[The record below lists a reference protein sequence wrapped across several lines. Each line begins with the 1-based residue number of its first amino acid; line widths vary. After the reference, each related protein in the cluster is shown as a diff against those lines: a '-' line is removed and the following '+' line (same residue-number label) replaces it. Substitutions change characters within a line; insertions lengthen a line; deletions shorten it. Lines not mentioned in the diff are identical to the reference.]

1 MNYFEAELKVKQ
13 LREEIEYHS
22 NRYYNMDSPEISDYE
37 YDMLNNQL
45 KAIEAE
51 YPQLITPDSPTQKV
65 GGKVSEKFSPVAHT
79 VPMES
84 LQDAFSFE
92 ELLDFDRRVR
102 SAVEHPE
109 YVVEPKI
116 DGLSVSLH
124 YKNGT
129 LEVGSTRGDGAVGEN
144 VTENILTIRNVP
156 KKLNSHVDEIEV
168 RGEVYMPQSSFF
180 ELLEMQELK
189 GEKLAKNP
197 RNAAAG
203 TLRQK
208 DAAVTAS
215 RKLDIFVFNMQQC
228 SEPEKDTHSETLE
241 YMKSLGF
248 NIVPFYS
255 VHQSIQSAISAIE
268 DIGNK
273 RGDLPFDIDGAVI
286 KVNNLEARKLLAS
299 TAKFP
304 RWAIAYKYPPEE
316 KETTLLD
323 VEINVGRT
331 GVLTP
336 TAVFESVQLAGTTV
350 SRAVLHNQDFITQ
363 NNIRIG
369 DIIRV
374 RKAGDIIPEVTASV
388 KHAEDSIPYEMP
400 KICPSCNA
408 PVFRDDE
415 AAIRCKNPE
424 CPAQLMRNL
433 IHFASRDAMDI
444 EGLGPA
450 VIKALV
456 ERGLISNP
464 ADIYNLKKEDIADIE
479 RMGEKSAQN
488 LIDAIEKSKQ
498 NPLWRLIFGLGIRH
512 IGAKAA
518 KLLETEFEGMD
529 DLKNASLEALCG
541 IEGIGDIMAQ
551 SVVEFFSLEGTKEL
565 LSRLEAVG
573 VNMNSTLKKQEGIF
587 TGKTFVLTGT
597 LPTLTRPEATAI
609 IERLG
614 GKASSS
620 VSKKTDFVVA
630 GEAAGSKLD
639 KANSLGVKVISE
651 EELLQMANE

>member
-1 MNYFEAELKVKQ
+1 MNYFEAELRVKK
-13 LREEIEYHS
+13 LREELEYHS

-37 YDMLNNQL
+37 YDMLNNEL
-45 KAIEAE
+45 KKLEE
-51 YPQLITPDSPTQKV
+51 EHPGLVTPDSPTQKV

-92 ELLDFDRRVR
+92 ELYDFDRRVR
-102 SAVEHPE
+102 AVVETPE

-124 YKNGT
+124 YKKGV
-129 LEVGSTRGDGAVGEN
+129 LSVGSTRGDGAVGEN
-144 VTENILTIRNVP
+144 VTENILTIENVP
-156 KKLNSHVDEIEV
+156 KKLNFPVDEIEV
-168 RGEVYMPQSSFF
+168 RGEVYMPQSSFL

-203 TLRQK
+203 ALRQK
-208 DAAVTAS
+208 DATVTAS

-228 SEPEKDTHSETLE
+228 SEPEKTSHSDTLE

-248 NIVPFYS
+248 NIIPFYS
-255 VHQSIQSAISAIE
+255 VHTDIESAISAIE
-268 DIGNK
+268 DIGNR
-273 RGDLPFDIDGAVI
+273 RGELAFDIDGAVI
-286 KVNNLEARKLLAS
+286 KVNNLEMRKQLAS

-304 RWAIAYKYPPEE
+304 RWAVAYKYPPEE
-316 KETTLLD
+316 KETTLLN

-336 TAVFESVQLAGTTV
+336 TAVFEPVQLAGTTV
-350 SRAVLHNQDFITQ
+350 SRAVLHNQDFINQ
-363 NNIRIG
+363 NDIRTG

-388 KHAEDSIPYEMP
+388 RHLEDSIPYEMP
-400 KICPSCNA
+400 KNCPSCNA

-456 ERGLISNP
+456 ERDLIQNP

-488 LIDAIEKSKQ
+488 LIDAIEKSKS

-512 IGAKAA
+512 IGSKAA
-518 KLLETEFEGMD
+518 KLIETEFEGMD
-529 DLKNASLEALCG
+529 DLSKAPLEALCN
-541 IEGIGDIMAQ
+541 IEGIGEIMAQ

-565 LSRLEAVG
+565 LSCLEDAG
-573 VNMNSTLKKQEGIF
+573 VNMNSTFEKKEGIF
-587 TGKTFVLTGT
+587 SGKTFVLTGT
-597 LPTLTRPEATAI
+597 LPTLTRSDATAI
-609 IERLG
+609 IEKMG
-614 GKASSS
+614 GKTSSS

-639 KANSLGVKVISE
+639 KANSLGIKVISE
-651 EELLQMANE
+651 DELLKMVEK